1 MKKRSLIKLIALITV
16 VAAAA
21 AVLSGCIVSYSE
33 EKDYSQVILEVNPVE
48 ITYEV
53 PMYFDYLDPDGE
65 PVTNHVK
72 LDDGDDNPAY
82 VAEVPT
88 DENGVVQTVRYANDG
103 TVIKKPVV
111 ENHAIK
117 YTDET
122 NTVSDYYAVVYRVG
136 SNDEVT
142 AAEYRYDG
150 FIRIGENGSVRAA
163 LWHDV
168 VTGETYYGPLSYMN
182 SQPTNENYVPPAP
195 DTDDL
200 IDTALP
206 VIYYEAYNA
215 SSEVNF
221 TWEKRTL
228 VYETATY
235 TSEKY
240 E

>member
-182 SQPTNENYVPPAP
+182 SQPTNENYVPPI
-195 DTDDL
+195 L
-200 IDTALP
+200 QIGR
-206 VIYYEAYNA
+206 A
-215 SSEVNF
+215 SCRERV
-221 TWEKRTL
+221 
-228 VYETATY
+228 
-235 TSEKY
+235 
-240 E
+240 